1 MARKVIGGL
10 IQCSN
15 PLNDPSASVA
25 AVKAAMHEKH
35 LGFVHEA
42 GKKGVQILCLQEI
55 YNGPYFCPSKDPKW
69 CDQAE
74 TVPGPTVEEG
84 QKIAKQ

>member
-25 AVKAAMHEKH
+25 QIRDAM
-35 LGFVHEA
+35 F
-42 GKKGVQILCLQEI
+42 
-55 YNGPYFCPSKDPKW
+55 
-69 CDQAE
+69 
-74 TVPGPTVEEG
+74 
-84 QKIAKQ
+84 